1 MKNKKIMSL
10 LAMTLLS
17 TSILM
22 GCGKTG
28 NIDFSS
34 SETLTEFK
42 NEVYRYSLGAQEKYT
57 ADDFTTNLTKFIEKL
72 DDSEKEE
79 YITYYV
85 QGLYTNANGLSDKLN
100 LLGYE
105 MEDVITENN
114 LEDYT
119 YKTFSKLSDNYATIK
134 GFVKEVE
141 AKGFFLSRNVE
152 TDLLTITVELD
163 DILEKYGQYMS
174 ESLKAYYQLNN
185 YENKTTFIKDDT
197 IDIEEVVN
205 RIVKI
210 EDGIEVDKNSD
221 YKHIDKWI
229 SSYDYY
235 YNILFGSNHDYFLSS
250 GYYKED
256 VVNKYKELAEKYK
269 DREIGK
275 NLASMVEVLEANNNK
290 NTTDVSGKAEEFI
303 NAKLTANDSEIQN
316 AIDELNSEVDIE
328 DIADKLGIS
337 VEDLMGTSDST
348 DSTDT
353 TEEDT
358 TQSDTTDTTTET
370 NN

>member
-1 MKNKKIMSL
+1 MKSKKLMSL
-10 LAMTLLS
+10 LAITLLS

-22 GCGKTG
+22 GCEKTG

-34 SETLTEFK
+34 DDTLTEFK

-57 ADDFTTNLTKFIEKL
+57 TDDFTNNLSKFIEKL
-72 DDSEKEE
+72 NDNEKEE

-85 QGLYTNANGLSDKLN
+85 QGLYINANDLNDKLN

-105 MEDVITENN
+105 IEDIITKKK

-119 YKTFSKLSDNYATIK
+119 YKSFSKISDEYATVK
-134 GFVKEVE
+134 GFIKEVE
-141 AKGFFLSRNVE
+141 EKGFFISRNVS
-152 TDLLTITVELD
+152 TDLLTVTVELD
-163 DILEKYGQYMS
+163 DIIEKYGQYMS
-174 ESLKAYYQLNN
+174 ESLKTYYQLNN
-185 YENKTTFIKDDT
+185 YENKTSFFEDDT

-205 RIVKI
+205 RIIKI
-210 EDGIEVDKNSD
+210 EDGIEIDKKSD
-221 YKHIDKWI
+221 YKHIDKWM

-235 YNILFGSNHDYFLSS
+235 YKILFGSGHEYFLSS

-290 NTTDVSGKAEEFI
+290 NTADVSGKAEEFI

-316 AIDELNSEVDIE
+316 AIDNLNSEVDIE
-328 DIADKLGIS
+328 DIADKLGVT
-337 VEDLMGTSDST
+337 VEELMGT
-348 DSTDT
+348 
-353 TEEDT
+353 
-358 TQSDTTDTTTET
+358 SDTTDTTDSSDTSDSNETTET